1 MNFQQHLMRHIWKP
15 MVKRM
20 REDEIYMIIKGKI
33 LTAVRL
39 NDIVK
44 VVEYSKEVVLTE
56 YEVNRSS
63 DLKNAIKRNWVEVI
77 YDRSALKKVI
87 NSQKIEK
94 SNQEEIINIAKT
106 MAKKMAEE
114 MICNSLIRDIAK
126 QLAKEMV
133 SEIKDNI
140 KIEQVAFQQVELPQV
155 SSKIE
160 IESSKDIFV
169 DFKDE
174 EVGIT
179 ANINNL
185 GKVEAKDDNLS
196 SSLEKIKLL
205 KRSQN
210 AKK

>member
-44 VVEYSKEVVLTE
+44 VVEYNKEIVLTE

-87 NSQKIEK
+87 NTQKIEPSK
-94 SNQEEIINIAKT
+94 QEEIINIAKT

-114 MICNSLIRDIAK
+114 MISNSTLIRDIAK
-126 QLAKEMV
+126 QVAKEMV
-133 SEIKDNI
+133 SEIKSNI
-140 KIEQVAFQQVELPQV
+140 KIEQVALPQV
-155 SSKIE
+155 SNKIE

>member
-1 MNFQQHLMRHIWKP
+1 
-15 MVKRM
+15 M